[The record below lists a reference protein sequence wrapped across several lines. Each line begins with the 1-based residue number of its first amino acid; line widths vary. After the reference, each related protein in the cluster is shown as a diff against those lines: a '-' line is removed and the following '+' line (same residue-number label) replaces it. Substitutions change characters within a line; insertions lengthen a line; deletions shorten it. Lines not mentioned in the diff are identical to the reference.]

1 MKSIL
6 CGRGAIGKNEDG
18 GVSEGGGG
26 RGKGE
31 GTVGKIEKKIFI
43 LFCCCKFFI

>member
-1 MKSIL
+1 MKSIVCAAM

-26 RGKGE
+26 RGEGE
-31 GTVGKIEKKIFI
+31 GTVGKIEKKFFLI
-43 LFCCCKFFI
+43 LLL

>member
-26 RGKGE
+26 RGEGE
-31 GTVGKIEKKIFI
+31 GTVGKNQK
-43 LFCCCKFFI
+43 KFFFNFFVLN